1 MNDAEKELI
10 ETKFSGLAELFE
22 VKLSASVEAICE
34 KVNDIDGKF
43 TATKQTIDEHVD
55 WHNNL
60 NKKIVSCTVK
70 TIFIVLALTVVT
82 TLVLGFKDGFI
93 PAALAKMIGP

>member
-10 ETKFSGLAELFE
+10 ETKFEGLAELFE

-34 KVNDIDGKF
+34 KVTGVEKN
-43 TATKQTIDEHVD
+43 TAVTKKSLDDHLD

-60 NKKIVSCTVK
+60 NKKIVGV
-70 TIFIVLALTVVT
+70 TIKAVVVVLAVTVIT
-82 TLVLGFKDGFI
+82 TLVLGFKDGFLT
-93 PAALAKMIGP
+93 AAVAKMIGP